1 MPVSAEAPIPE
12 QEPKSDAVFAGP
24 PEGKQIVVAPPKPQ
38 VPKVGLQIDK
48 WAQALSTIAVIEEQL
63 EEKRGKEG
71 HNSYAWEKRNKWQEL
86 KKRLLAKQD
95 SALEELKK
103 LSPDGKIDTRAVN
116 VVKEI
121 NQSEIK

>member
-1 MPVSAEAPIPE
+1 MPDNAPKIE
-12 QEPKSDAVFAGP
+12 VTKTLAGTKTDTAPLP
-24 PEGKQIVVAPPKPQ
+24 PPTPPKQ
-38 VPKVGLQIDK
+38 VVEIDK
-48 WAQALSTIAVIEEQL
+48 WEQALSTIAVIEEQL

-71 HNSYAWEKRNKWQEL
+71 YNSYAWEKKNKWQEL

-116 VVKEI
+116 AVKEI